1 MNQEPKA
8 LEAQVI
14 VITGASSGIGK
25 ATAKMAAKAGA
36 RLVLV
41 ARSENA
47 IEELAAH
54 INSEGGEGIAVMA
67 DVGKEEDV
75 ERVAEIARERFGGF
89 DTWINNA
96 GVSIYGKLLDVTL
109 DDQRRL
115 FDTNYWGVVH
125 GSLVAAKYLQHRGG
139 TIINVGSTVSDTA
152 LPLQGAYSASKHAVK
167 GFTDALR
174 MELEHEDAPI
184 SVTLIKPGAI
194 DTPYIEHAKNYL
206 EVEPTFPPPV
216 YSPEVVAE
224 AILYCAVNPV
234 RDLFVGGGGKAISA
248 VGQYAPRLTDK
259 ALEHWGFDLQKSDRP
274 DQHQNGD
281 GLHQASGG
289 GPTRGNYKG
298 HVARSSLYTQ
308 SSLHPLVTAGLV
320 IAGAGLAFAVVKM
333 SNDSR

>member
-75 ERVAEIARERFGGF
+75 EKIAEIARERFGGF

-109 DDQRRL
+109 DDQRR
-115 FDTNYWGVVH
+115 
-125 GSLVAAKYLQHRGG
+125 
-139 TIINVGSTVSDTA
+139 
-152 LPLQGAYSASKHAVK
+152 
-167 GFTDALR
+167 
-174 MELEHEDAPI
+174 
-184 SVTLIKPGAI
+184 
-194 DTPYIEHAKNYL
+194 
-206 EVEPTFPPPV
+206 
-216 YSPEVVAE
+216 
-224 AILYCAVNPV
+224 
-234 RDLFVGGGGKAISA
+234 
-248 VGQYAPRLTDK
+248 
-259 ALEHWGFDLQKSDRP
+259 
-274 DQHQNGD
+274 
-281 GLHQASGG
+281 
-289 GPTRGNYKG
+289 
-298 HVARSSLYTQ
+298 
-308 SSLHPLVTAGLV
+308 
-320 IAGAGLAFAVVKM
+320 
-333 SNDSR
+333 